1 MDYKEIYK
9 KWLEDDRFDDETKKD
24 LLSIKDD
31 DEEIK
36 DRFHQSLKFGTAGL
50 RGKLGAGTN
59 RMNVYNVA
67 QATQGFA
74 DTIAEAGDEAKKK
87 GVAIAYDVRHKSEEF
102 AKVTAEVFAANG
114 IKVYIHKEI
123 QPTPVCSY
131 TIRKL
136 GNVAGVMV
144 TASHNP
150 REYNGYKAYNHEG
163 SQILDETAD
172 KILGHIAEHPDFF
185 EIPRMD
191 FDKALEEGIV
201 EYVDDQ
207 LIEDYIKEV
216 KACTINDEAIDKNI
230 NVVYTP
236 LNGCGNKLV
245 RRILDERRFKNVHIV
260 KEQEN
265 PDPDFTTV
273 GYPNPED
280 PKAFKYSE
288 TLGKEVGA
296 DLLLATDPD
305 SDRCAVEIRDK
316 DGEYKFLTG
325 NLIGSLLAN
334 YILEALAAKGQ
345 LPENGAVVKSLV
357 STDLVKPIANKYGVR
372 VYDVLTGFKN
382 IYAVANELDENESGK
397 FIFGFEESIGYNYKD
412 FVRDKDAVNSAMMIT
427 EMAAYYKERNK
438 SLLDVIEDLFKEFGY
453 YSNDVISIVLEGL
466 DGQER
471 ISRIMSKVRNN
482 PIKELCGLKVKTI
495 IDYQKDET
503 GLPKSNVLKYYLE
516 DNSWFA
522 LRPSGTEPKIKLYIN
537 AIGESSSKSQEKL
550 KGINDFMQEVINSI
564 E

>member
-1 MDYKEIYK
+1 MDYKETYK
-9 KWLEDDRFDDETKKD
+9 KWLEDDRFDEATKKD

-31 DEEIK
+31 EEEIK

-59 RMNVYNVA
+59 RMNIYNVA

-74 DTIAEAGDEAKKK
+74 DTIAEGGEEAKKK
-87 GVAIAYDVRHKSEEF
+87 GVAIAYDVRHMSKEF
-102 AKVTAEVFAANG
+102 AKIAAEVFAANG

-163 SQILDETAD
+163 SQILDETAN

-185 EIPRMD
+185 EIPRID
-191 FDKALEEGIV
+191 FEEGLKDGII
-201 EYVDDQ
+201 EYVNDQ

-216 KACTINDEAIDKNI
+216 KSCTINDEGIDKDI
-230 NVVYTP
+230 KVVYTP

-245 RRILDERRFKNVHIV
+245 RRILDEREFKNIYIV

-288 TLGKEVGA
+288 NLGKEVGA
-296 DLLLATDPD
+296 ELLLATDPD
-305 SDRCAVEIRDK
+305 SDRCAVEVRDEN
-316 DGEYKFLTG
+316 GQYQFLTG
-325 NLIGSLLAN
+325 NLIGSLLTN
-334 YILEALAAKGQ
+334 YILEALDAKGQ
-345 LPENGAVVKSLV
+345 LPENGAIVKSLV

-372 VYDVLTGFKN
+372 VFDVLTGFKN
-382 IYAVANELDENESGK
+382 IYAVANELEEKNSGK

-427 EMAAYYKERNK
+427 EMAAYYKAQGK
-438 SLLDVIEDLFKEFGY
+438 SLLDVINSLFDQYGY
-453 YSNDVISIVLEGL
+453 YSNEVVSIVLEGL

-471 ISRIMSKVRNN
+471 ISRIMTQVRNN
-482 PIKELCGLKVKTI
+482 PIKQVCGLDVKNI
-495 IDYQKDET
+495 IDYQNDNT

-516 DNSWFA
+516 DDSWFA
-522 LRPSGTEPKIKLYIN
+522 IRPSGTEPKIKIYIN
-537 AIGESSSKSQEKL
+537 AIGKDIEESKDKL
-550 KGINDFMQEVINSI
+550 VKINKFMQNIIDSVE
-564 E
+564 

>member
-1 MDYKEIYK
+1 MDYKDTYK
-9 KWLEDDRFDDETKKD
+9 KWLEDDRFDEETKKD

-31 DEEIK
+31 EEEIK

-59 RMNVYNVA
+59 RMNIYNVA

-74 DTIAEAGDEAKKK
+74 DTIAEGGEEAKNK
-87 GVAIAYDVRHKSEEF
+87 GVAIAYDVRHMSEEF
-102 AKVTAEVFAANG
+102 AKIAAEVFAANG

-136 GNVAGVMV
+136 GNIAGVMV

-172 KILGHIAEHPDFF
+172 KILGHISEHPDFF
-185 EIPRMD
+185 EIPRID
-191 FDKALEEGIV
+191 FEQGLKDGII
-201 EYVDDQ
+201 EYVDDK
-207 LIEDYIKEV
+207 LIEDYIKEIL
-216 KACTINDEAIDKNI
+216 ACTINDEGIDKDI

-236 LNGCGNKLV
+236 LNGAGNKLV
-245 RRILDERRFKNVHIV
+245 RRILDERGFKNINIV

-288 TLGKEVGA
+288 NLGKEVGA

-305 SDRCAVEIRDK
+305 SDRCAVEVRDD
-316 DGEYKFLTG
+316 DGNYKFLTG
-325 NLIGSLLAN
+325 NLIGSLLTN
-334 YILEALAAKGQ
+334 YILAALKENGE
-345 LPENGAVVKSLV
+345 LPENAAVVKSLV
-357 STDLVKPIANKYGVR
+357 STDLVKPIANKYSVK
-372 VYDVLTGFKN
+372 VYDVLTGFKI
-382 IYAVANELDENESGK
+382 IYAVANELEENKSGK
-397 FIFGFEESIGYNYKD
+397 FVFGFEESIGYNYKD

-427 EMAAYYKERNK
+427 EMAAYYKSQGK
-438 SLLDVIEDLFKEFGY
+438 SLLDVIDELFNEYGY
-453 YSNDVISIVLEGL
+453 YSNEVVSIVLEGL

-471 ISRIMSKVRNN
+471 ISRIMTQVRSN
-482 PIKELCGLKVKTI
+482 PIKEVCGYKVKNI
-495 IDYQKDET
+495 IDYQNDDT

-516 DNSWFA
+516 DDSWFA
-522 LRPSGTEPKIKLYIN
+522 IRPSGTEPKIKIYIN
-537 AIGESSSKSQEKL
+537 AIGKDMDESKDKL
-550 KGINDFMQEVINSI
+550 VKINKFMQGIIDSI